1 MPKCEV
7 EFDSL
12 PEKLGKNCNNNI
24 DIFFL
29 RYFDLKPVKP
39 NGCLGTLVPSTTN
52 GETEMRMVPSFYR
65 VFTEFLVLLSLS
77 LSPFLRPAPAD
88 RISPAV
94 WRRGLSIDFW
104 KRERERER
112 DATSALGGASALASR
127 RRRRR
132 RKKAKTPSLP
142 PAAAAA
148 KKNWK
153 KIERERENDEK

>member
-77 LSPFLRPAPAD
+77 LSISAAGTGGSDFTCRLAPWSLYWFLK
-88 RISPAV
+88 
-94 WRRGLSIDFW
+94 

-112 DATSALGGASALASR
+112 CDVGAR
-127 RRRRR
+127 RGVRFGVAAPTPTPQKSKDPLPTPRSSSSKKKTE
-132 RKKAKTPSLP
+132 RK
-142 PAAAAA
+142 
-148 KKNWK
+148 
-153 KIERERENDEK
+153 